1 MDPIHML
8 RALANSESTPTEEV
22 LSTVASVPPVP
33 LGLGGGVTATPR
45 RGTTPRRGITIA
57 TPKRGE

>member
-22 LSTVASVPPVP
+22 LSTVASVPPLP
-33 LGLGGGVTATPR
+33 LGLGVTATPR
-45 RGTTPRRGITIA
+45 RGTTPRRGITLA

>member
-8 RALANSESTPTEEV
+8 RALANSESTEEV
-22 LSTVASVPPVP
+22 LTTVASVPPV
-33 LGLGGGVTATPR
+33 LGLATPR
-45 RGTTPRRGITIA
+45 RGTTPRRGIA